1 MAPTT
6 TAIRHGIFAL
16 ECNWWGVQC
25 KTSIEPVLELLHRLD
40 GYNIPYIHHDVGTRH
55 EFDYYLDKWCHPDL
69 AHYPTLYLGFHG
81 SPDGIE
87 VGDLDDPDGIRTL
100 DQLGEQLAGK
110 CKGRV
115 ILFGSCSIFATRTRS
130 LNRFLELTHAAAI
143 LGYTKDIEW
152 LPAASLDV
160 LLLGTLQEV
169 SFTKRGMKKAERLL
183 HERAGD
189 AIKNMGLRIQIRA

>member
-1 MAPTT
+1 ME
-6 TAIRHGIFAL
+6 RNGIFAL
-16 ECNWWGVQC
+16 ECNWFGVQC

-40 GYNIPYIHHDVGTRH
+40 GYNVPYIHHDVGTRQ
-55 EFDYYLDKWCHPDL
+55 EFDYYMNKWCHPELDS
-69 AHYPTLYLGFHG
+69 YPILYLGFHG

-100 DQLGEQLAGK
+100 DQLAAQLAGK

-115 ILFGSCSIFATRTRS
+115 LLFGSCSIFPTRGQA
-130 LNRFLELTHAAAI
+130 LARFLRVTNATAI

-169 SFTKRGMKKAERLL
+169 SFTKRGMQKVTRLL
-183 HERAGD
+183 DERAGH
-189 AIKNMGLRIQIRA
+189 AIKKMGLRIQIRA